1 MGTAPLGSQA
11 MGAGSQAGTTP
22 LGSAGF
28 SANGFGGTSNMD
40 PSMESEGKNYGWQIN
55 KLGELEYLI
64 QISPS
69 MLRDMQDPVNKS
81 ELESRIPRELV
92 GRIKRVVVSIG
103 NDTLPRTPLA
113 EVERLMPATA
123 SLPTGKVQNL
133 EGGSI
138 VNVNNP
144 ASDNGFSNFNQST
157 PPPINNSA
165 ATTPLGSAFMDSA
178 RGGNQQPASGS
189 LLDRF
194 TGSGQTI
201 SGGRSSNG
209 NTAGSPLGSTV
220 NGRTGTTG
228 TNWNASSGYP
238 NNLATGGSYSNGG
251 YDRVADSRYGQ
262 TTNGYGGT
270 QDTLGASRWNDP
282 NSLSNGTTGYGQNGY
297 GQSSYG
303 QSGYGQSGTLQ
314 NGNLQNG
321 YGQGTYGQGNYAQGA
336 NAQTGYGT
344 NGAYGP
350 LRNDVYA
357 NSYNNGVNGQSTLGN
372 GNRFNTLG
380 NQNYGN
386 DPNYMNSGN
395 RNLGLGGFADNY
407 GQYGGPLLDNRRPG
421 SFADY
426 SGLAPATGYLAS
438 TASSRTDLPSTN
450 PQASDRNYAAQNQRA
465 GNGYLA
471 GNGNPNYVG
480 QNYPA
485 QDNNYFF
492 YVFFILSIAVNLWM
506 VHLLR
511 SLYLR
516 YRSLLSSLRNQAT
529 TLS

>member
-1 MGTAPLGSQA
+1 
-11 MGAGSQAGTTP
+11 
-22 LGSAGF
+22 
-28 SANGFGGTSNMD
+28 
-40 PSMESEGKNYGWQIN
+40 MESDGKNYGWQIN

-103 NDTLPRTPLA
+103 NDTLPRTPLS

-123 SLPTGKVQNL
+123 SLPTGKMQNL
-133 EGGSI
+133 EGSV
-138 VNVNNP
+138 VNVNNR
-144 ASDNGFSNFNQST
+144 ASDNGFQNFNQST
-157 PPPINNSA
+157 PPPINSNSA

-194 TGSGQTI
+194 TGSGQGI
-201 SGGRSSNG
+201 SGGRFNNG

-220 NGRTGTTG
+220 NSRTGTTG
-228 TNWNASSGYP
+228 NNWNASNGYP
-238 NNLATGGSYSNGG
+238 NNPATGGSYSNGG

-262 TTNGYGGT
+262 ASNGYAGT
-270 QDTLGASRWNDP
+270 QDNLGTSRWNDP
-282 NSLSNGTTGYGQNGY
+282 NSLSNSGTAGYGQNAYGQNSYGQNGY
-297 GQSSYG
+297 GQV
-303 QSGYGQSGTLQ
+303 GTQ
-314 NGNLQNG
+314 NGNLQNGTIQNG
-321 YGQGTYGQGNYAQGA
+321 YGQGTYAQGA
-336 NAQTGYGT
+336 NGQNSYGT

-357 NSYNNGVNGQSTLGN
+357 NNYNNGQSTLAN
-372 GNRFNTLG
+372 GANRFNTLG
-380 NQNYGN
+380 NQSYGN
-386 DPNYMNSGN
+386 DPNYLNSGYGN
-395 RNLGLGGFADNY
+395 RNSLGGTSGFADSY
-407 GQYGGPLLDNRRPG
+407 GQYGGPLMDNRRPG
-421 SFADY
+421 SLADY
-426 SGLAPATGYLAS
+426 SGLTPATGYLAS
-438 TASSRTDLPSTN
+438 TASNRTDLPSTN
-450 PQASDRNYAAQNQRA
+450 PTDRNYAAQSQRA
-465 GNGYLA
+465 VIPGY
-471 GNGNPNYVG
+471 PN
-480 QNYPA
+480 QNYPN

-492 YVFFILSIAVNLWM
+492 YVFFILSIAINLWM

-516 YRSLLSSLRNQAT
+516 YRSLLSSLRSQAT

>member
-1 MGTAPLGSQA
+1 
-11 MGAGSQAGTTP
+11 
-22 LGSAGF
+22 
-28 SANGFGGTSNMD
+28 
-40 PSMESEGKNYGWQIN
+40 MESDGKNYGWQIN

-103 NDTLPRTPLA
+103 NDTLPRTPLS

-123 SLPTGKVQNL
+123 SLPTGKLQNL

-144 ASDNGFSNFNQST
+144 ASDNGFQNFNQST
-157 PPPINNSA
+157 PPPINNNSA

-178 RGGNQQPASGS
+178 RGGIQQPAAGS

-194 TGSGQTI
+194 TGSGQGI
-201 SGGRSSNG
+201 SGGRSNNV

-220 NGRTGTTG
+220 NSRTGTTG
-228 TNWNASSGYP
+228 NNWNASNGYP
-238 NNLATGGSYSNGG
+238 NNSATGGSYSNGG

-262 TTNGYGGT
+262 ASNGYSGT
-270 QDTLGASRWNDP
+270 QDNLGTSRWNDP
-282 NSLSNGTTGYGQNGY
+282 NSLSNNSTAGYGQSGYGQNSYGQNGY
-297 GQSSYG
+297 GQG
-303 QSGYGQSGTLQ
+303 GTQ
-314 NGNLQNG
+314 NGNLQNGTIQNG
-321 YGQGTYGQGNYAQGA
+321 YGQGTYGQGTYAQGA
-336 NAQTGYGT
+336 NGQSSYGT

-357 NSYNNGVNGQSTLGN
+357 NNYNNGQSTLAN
-372 GNRFNTLG
+372 GANRFNTLG
-380 NQNYGN
+380 NQSYGN
-386 DPNYMNSGN
+386 DPNYLNNGYGN
-395 RNLGLGGFADNY
+395 RNGLGGTSGFADSY
-407 GQYGGPLLDNRRPG
+407 GQYGGPLMDNRRPG
-421 SFADY
+421 SLADY
-426 SGLAPATGYLAS
+426 SGLSPATGYLAS
-438 TASSRTDLPSTN
+438 TASNRTDLPSTN
-450 PQASDRNYAAQNQRA
+450 PTDRNYAAQSQRA
-465 GNGYLA
+465 VIPGY
-471 GNGNPNYVG
+471 PN
-480 QNYPA
+480 QNYPN

-492 YVFFILSIAVNLWM
+492 YVFFILSIAINLWM

-516 YRSLLSSLRNQAT
+516 YRSLLSSLRSQAT

>member
-1 MGTAPLGSQA
+1 
-11 MGAGSQAGTTP
+11 MGAGSQAGTAP
-22 LGSAGF
+22 LGSQGVGSAGMGSAGF
-28 SANGFGGTSNMD
+28 SANGFGGTSNTD
-40 PSMESEGKNYGWQIN
+40 PSMESDGKNYGWQIN

-103 NDTLPRTPLA
+103 NDTLPRTPLS

-123 SLPTGKVQNL
+123 SLPTGKLQNL
-133 EGGSI
+133 EGNV

-178 RGGNQQPASGS
+178 RGGNQQQASGS

-201 SGGRSSNG
+201 SGGRLNNG
-209 NTAGSPLGSTV
+209 NTASSPLGSTV
-220 NGRTGTTG
+220 NTRTGTTG
-228 TNWNASSGYP
+228 NNWNASSGYP
-238 NNLATGGSYSNGG
+238 NNSATGGSYSNGG

-262 TTNGYGGT
+262 ASNGYGGT
-270 QDTLGASRWNDP
+270 QDNLGTSRWNDP
-282 NSLSNGTTGYGQNGY
+282 NSLSNGTTGYSQNN
-297 GQSSYG
+297 YG
-303 QSGYGQSGTLQ
+303 QSGYGQGGTIQ
-314 NGNLQNG
+314 NGNLQSG
-321 YGQGTYGQGNYAQGA
+321 YGQGTYGQGSYAQGA
-336 NAQTGYGT
+336 NGQTGYGT

-357 NSYNNGVNGQSTLGN
+357 NSYNNGVNGQSTLAN

-386 DPNYMNSGN
+386 DSNYLNSGN

-407 GQYGGPLLDNRRPG
+407 GQYGGPLLDNRRQG
-421 SFADY
+421 SLADY
-426 SGLAPATGYLAS
+426 SNLPAATGYLAS
-438 TASSRTDLPSTN
+438 NRTDLPGTTPYN
-450 PQASDRNYAAQNQRA
+450 PQSTDRNYAAQSQRA
-465 GNGYLA
+465 GIQGY
-471 GNGNPNYVG
+471 PN
-480 QNYPA
+480 QNYPN

-492 YVFFILSIAVNLWM
+492 YVFFILSIAINLWM

-516 YRSLLSSLRNQAT
+516 YRSLLSSLRSQAT